1 MVGRGHVTTCSP
13 LIGQGEEEKLSF
25 LFKVYDPNSDGV
37 IDQSELREIIKSCV
51 AENGM
56 EFDEAQVSCDW
67 SAVRHRRSRDP
78 MLTCDWSV
86 VPQKVPSEG
95 S

>member
-1 MVGRGHVTTCSP
+1 MAERGHVTRCSP

-67 SAVRHRRSRDP
+67 STHEV
-78 MLTCDWSV
+78 T
-86 VPQKVPSEG
+86 
-95 S
+95 